1 MNPTVK
7 PETSAKTLVLADDH
21 RMFLEGLERLLE
33 IQTEFEVVG
42 TAGDGEELVDLA
54 LDRRP
59 DLIVTDLTMPG
70 LSGLQ
75 AIHRVRD
82 AGIDARAIILTMHVD
97 PEFASKAIDSGVNG
111 YVLKQAAST
120 ELVAAIEES
129 LRGGRW
135 VSPTLALSMLETERA
150 PAPKDEGPVHGLTA
164 RQREVLELLVQG
176 KIAKEIAAALNISRK
191 TVEYHKYRMMGEL
204 GVSNS
209 AELIRVGIEGG
220 LGG

>member
-1 MNPTVK
+1 MNAAAK
-7 PETSAKTLVLADDH
+7 PAGEAKTLVLADDH

-33 IQTEFEVVG
+33 TEFEIVG
-42 TAGDGEELVDLA
+42 TAVDGEELVNLA
-54 LDRRP
+54 LERQP
-59 DLIVTDLTMPG
+59 DLIVTDYAMPG
-70 LSGLQ
+70 INGLQ
-75 AIHRVRD
+75 AIHQVRD
-82 AGIDARAIILTMHVD
+82 AGVNTRAIILTMHVD
-97 PEFASKAIDSGVNG
+97 PEFASEAIDSGVNG

-135 VSPTLALSMLETERA
+135 VSPTLALSMLDTERT
-150 PAPKDEGPVHGLTA
+150 PILEDENPVSGLTV

-204 GVSNS
+204 GISNS